1 MKTKLLSLAL
11 ALAGSLIVSQSMAT
25 VIVDDVFDSSDGWA
39 KTNPDGKPGGWW
51 PNASGNA
58 GLTPVVGTSFFV
70 MTANPDRQYLTKT
83 FTSANF
89 TAEGQAIFGGSNDYK
104 IIAGTYTVSVYVGAA
119 EAAPFAGASRY
130 NAYLTAGGST
140 VDDRIAATS
149 SVKTPVPGA
158 AEWQEWTFTFVIDED
173 TVTQGGANVIGQSL
187 GGFVDIRSSWS
198 SEPGLSTYIAT
209 DGFKITYT
217 AIPEPAESAMM
228 LGAVVL
234 LVMGLMRYRR
244 RR

>member
-25 VIVDDVFDSSDGWA
+25 VIVDDVFDSGDGWA
-39 KTNPDGKPGGWW
+39 KTNVNGNNGGWW
-51 PNASGNA
+51 PTASA
-58 GLTPVVGTSFFV
+58 GLTPVVGTSFFAI
-70 MTANPDRQYLTKT
+70 TANPDRKYLTKT

-119 EAAPFAGASRY
+119 EATPFPAVNRY
-130 NAYLTAGGST
+130 NAYLTAGGSAFT
-140 VDDRIAATS
+140 DRIVATS

-187 GGFVDIRSSWS
+187 GGLVDIRASY
-198 SEPGLSTYIAT
+198 EPSTFIAT